1 MNRIGKCCLAAVAA
15 AALFAPAGHA
25 EQFTMHPHW
34 NGSSIALTRLGD
46 DTVGLPDGTLMQ
58 LTDGI
63 LIGLHGGVAVE
74 DVLPRL
80 AEIGIAGHR
89 ELPGPPGVLRLTV
102 AAGVDPLAASEEI
115 RAIAGVRWSHPDFR
129 VTLHPTQY
137 IPDDTFFDAQWHL
150 HNTGLYTGS
159 VEDADVDA
167 PEAWDIVT
175 GAGVIIAVFDTAIDI
190 SHEDLDCVAG
200 YDFVDDDDDPSPEL
214 DEPDYPHG
222 TAAAGVAAAVGD
234 NALGVAGTAF
244 GAQIMPV
251 RLIGEGIDLST
262 VFWAF
267 VWAVDNGA
275 DVLSNSWSLSANDC
289 PTVPAYGSIW
299 NAVEYAVTE
308 GRGGLGTAVVFGSGN
323 GACDIADDGVA
334 ANPDIVVVGASLDDD
349 TLAAYSNFGEYVSVV
364 TPSGPEFGGEHTK
377 VRTTDVM
384 GPDGYPAFRGND
396 NYTGTYWGTSSA
408 TPLAAGVIALMI
420 EANPRMTHDQLKTM
434 LEDTADKIDP
444 GFGAYD
450 SDGVSYYYGHGRVNA
465 HAAVTAAYNRAPLQP
480 TLLEPLGEV
489 DYTGATTF
497 DFTGTDPDGDDLAFN
512 LYLYDTGS
520 TDLLATREGVLP
532 PVEIDV
538 PPGEGYTWQVAGVDL
553 WGEGPYSEVGTFTVL
568 GGEEEEVEE
577 ADEAP
582 DEAFPS
588 RTPRQDP
595 RAAAARSSA
604 EGQAHGSA
612 TVRATIR

>member
-1 MNRIGKCCLAAVAA
+1 MEGLRPTTLMLLAA
-15 AALFAPAGHA
+15 LLLAPAA
-25 EQFTMHPHW
+25 RAQQVTLHPHW
-34 NGSSIALTRLGD
+34 SGASMVLTRVDD
-46 DTVGLPDGTLMQ
+46 DTVGLPDGTTMG

-63 LIGLHGGVAVE
+63 LVGLLADAGIE
-74 DVLPRL
+74 EILPRL
-80 AEIGIAGHR
+80 AEVGIAAHAA
-89 ELPGPPGVLRLTV
+89 LPGPPGLFRLTV
-102 AAGVDPLAASEEI
+102 AAGIDPLAASEAI
-115 RAIAGVRWSHPDFR
+115 RAIPGVRWSHPDFH
-129 VTLHPTQY
+129 VTLHPLQY
-137 IPDDTFFDAQWHL
+137 IPDDPFFDAEWHL

-200 YDFVDDDDDPSPEL
+200 YDFVDDDEDPSPEL

-234 NALGVAGTAF
+234 NAQGVAGAAF
-244 GAQIMPV
+244 GAQIMPI
-251 RLIGEGIDLST
+251 RLIGTGIDLST

-299 NAVEYAVTE
+299 NAVEYATTE
-308 GRGGLGTAVVFGSGN
+308 GRDGRGTVVVFGAGN

-334 ANPDIVVVGASLDDD
+334 ANPDMIVVGASLDDD
-349 TLAAYSNFGEYVSVV
+349 TLAEYSNFGEWISVV

-408 TPLAAGVIALMI
+408 TPLAAGVAALLI
-420 EANPRMTHDQLKTM
+420 EANPRMTYDQIKTV

-444 GFGAYD
+444 VFGAYD
-450 SDGVSYYYGHGRVNA
+450 VDGVSFHYGHGRVNA
-465 HAAVTAAYNRAPLQP
+465 HAAVMAAYNHAPTQP
-480 TLLEPLGEV
+480 VLIAPLGEV
-489 DYTGATTF
+489 EHTGATSF
-497 DFTGTDPDGDDLAFN
+497 DFTGSDPDGDDLTFN
-512 LYLYDTGS
+512 LYLHDAGS
-520 TDLLATREGVLP
+520 TDLLETREGVLP
-532 PVEIDV
+532 PVVIDV

-553 WGEGPYSEVGTFTVL
+553 WGEGPLSEPGTFTVL
-568 GGEEEEVEE
+568 GGGEEEVEE

-582 DEAFPS
+582 DEGE
-588 RTPRQDP
+588 
-595 RAAAARSSA
+595 A
-604 EGQAHGSA
+604 ESEDAGSEDEPGPTSGSA
-612 TVRATIR
+612 GCGCTLIG